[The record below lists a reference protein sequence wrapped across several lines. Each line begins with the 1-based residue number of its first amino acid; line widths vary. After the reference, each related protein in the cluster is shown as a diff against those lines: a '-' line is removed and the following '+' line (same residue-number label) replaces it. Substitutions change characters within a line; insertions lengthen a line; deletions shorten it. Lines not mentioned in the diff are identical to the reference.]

1 MNEPWE
7 QDVGFDDEDY
17 AEGIDDEADEL
28 GVDFHTEDA
37 PSMEPQQTPGRRPG
51 LMAPMHRGRPGQQPR
66 PQSRQ
71 ASRPPGKQKFRI
83 RAMSPA
89 MAARSRDV
97 VSILI
102 TKQDGSQVLLVKKG

>member
-1 MNEPWE
+1 MSEPWE
-7 QDVGFDDEDY
+7 QDGVLGDDDF

-37 PSMEPQQTPGRRPG
+37 PDLSPQPTPGRRPG
-51 LMAPMHRGRPGQQPR
+51 MVPPMRGRPER
-66 PQSRQ
+66 PQRRTQ
-71 ASRPPGKQKFRI
+71 GGKQKFRI
-83 RAMSPA
+83 RGMSPR
-89 MAARSRDV
+89 MAARSPGV